1 MVCEFCHRQPVKL
14 NLYLMKP
21 FPILLALLFY
31 FDLGGSVQAESKAYV
46 QFDGGFASQ
55 ENLKVEISGATYDLE
70 TRDGLR
76 FDFHC
81 GYRIKKWAAVEV
93 EAGVIETKLNDLA
106 EHDLYQIPMLVNL
119 VLNYPGEKFWPF
131 FNMGIGGLEWVA
143 VPKSWSYR
151 VPTDSDF
158 VFAGQVSA
166 GLRYRIQ
173 KHLELELGYKLLLV
187 SPVHF
192 QTARID
198 SSRTHS
204 FFVAA
209 TWNF

>member
-1 MVCEFCHRQPVKL
+1 
-14 NLYLMKP
+14 MKP

-31 FDLGGSVQAESKAYV
+31 FDLGGSAQAESKAYV

-93 EAGVIETKLNDLA
+93 EAGAIETKLDDLA
-106 EHDLYQIPMLVNL
+106 EHDLYQIPILVNL
-119 VLNYPGEKFWPF
+119 VLNYPGEKLRPF
-131 FNMGIGGLEWVA
+131 ISVGIGGVEWVA
-143 VPKSWSYR
+143 VPQARYYPAS
-151 VPTDSDF
+151 TDSDF
-158 VFAGQVSA
+158 VFAGQVSV
-166 GLRYRIQ
+166 GLRYRIH
-173 KHLELELGYKLLLV
+173 KHLELGLGYKLLLV

-192 QTARID
+192 PTARIE

-204 FFVAA
+204 IFAAA
-209 TWNF
+209 TWDF